1 MQKKI
6 NENEINYQN
15 ELKIDINDISTLL
28 YKSGFLTYE
37 INEEEILN
45 ILNSDTK
52 NCITDIF
59 EFNSSITIKEASS
72 KYKDLIKSLNLL
84 IKEDLKYNLESLYNQ
99 YLEYVE
105 SSMPLND
112 FLNCLIMLNYI
123 LTKFKEVLNLQE
135 NDDCKNIF
143 QLDKKISI
151 ISIDKINE
159 SYEKDAI
166 SYKLERIYE
175 KIENNPEYKE
185 NKVNKSIII
194 LIYIISLDGQIL
206 VDKETTIL
214 TNLLQKLNLYNK
226 IYISNIHLSLILYI
240 QIVLFINMYIN
251 NSNKSKK
258 NYVPNSKSRFQE
270 FSRNE
275 PIKNNKN
282 SNFTFVKNNNLSK
295 YSNKTQILSTN
306 RKLNYNGK
314 NSKIDTN
321 ESKNNVY
328 NEDLLNFY
336 LFKDEL
342 NKKKSIG
349 NDETIILFQNYLKYF
364 SFYILSKNK
373 IQAEFN
379 LSFESID
386 DFRNILLKN
395 YYSQEENENIF
406 NDINENV
413 VNKLNINPYDIL
425 TKEDISTIFSSFN
438 INELII
444 KFMDFGN
451 KSQIEFITSKF
462 IDIINKSNL
471 CYFQEPVNS
480 FIKNKKD
487 EKTKSNKSVEYLTIK
502 DLFTQFD
509 ILYFYLI
516 FFHKHHEKKCIT
528 KSINIKF
535 NAFKCI
541 INHENKKIQIFFNYS
556 LVKEKTLFHYL
567 KHSCN
572 ILNLEE
578 KYTDIITSLKEFKQY
593 DSSIRLCQNNFRS
606 NQVSFIFTLLTK
618 IVINFVNEN
627 KLAQK
632 ITILETE
639 LNNFNPNLQVFI
651 KDENMKLK
659 NRIFLIKQM
668 IYHQTFGNK
677 FFVLLNYLESLSQIW
692 NLIVISDNENE
703 FKLLRTFEDNKL
715 FFYISHDKTN
725 TNINQNSMDNNI
737 NIDNNSTKSKKNL
750 DIEYVNVIMY
760 FKNDENIFSK
770 GLSFIEELASDKD
783 SILEY
788 KFSLICDRFFLESN
802 ILMEPKMKK
811 NVKIMYSLID
821 DLFMIAKNIK
831 SDYEI
836 NENDEND
843 QDNEYYN
850 YDIYIADSFIA
861 VANYHM
867 YNMKEDEKYSRIIFE
882 YLSIL
887 SSCIEFILYIL
898 KNKDIYIPKFIYLL
912 RTNKDNYYMFEYKE
926 SNMFIKKVK
935 EFNSL
940 ISLKTKDCYP
950 LLCFLSK
957 KEQTKYTISN
967 DNFYDVFLRLFLNLN
982 KVVDSKDK
990 LNEVFLHKIHK
1001 NIFYEYYDSFILIAF
1016 SYEAINFFNDFLI
1029 KNEYLTI
1036 TKGEKFD
1043 KCYIVLTEDIIQK
1056 KQNYKILLNN
1066 LKDENNTII
1075 KKFIVFDFNFK
1086 ASYFFVN
1093 KNYSFLGFHKAEFLI
1108 NEEINQIKSKII
1120 PDLNINLNAIYKI
1133 FKSKLNSKEQINKI
1147 VSRIKLFMIGDEKI
1161 SIYNSNSK
1169 SYENILEEYIKEK
1182 NKMKAQKVEMRVYQL
1197 TEEAKNTQN
1206 SLDNKKNCIIF

>member
-1 MQKKI
+1 
-6 NENEINYQN
+6 
-15 ELKIDINDISTLL
+15 
-28 YKSGFLTYE
+28 
-37 INEEEILN
+37 
-45 ILNSDTK
+45 
-52 NCITDIF
+52 
-59 EFNSSITIKEASS
+59 
-72 KYKDLIKSLNLL
+72 
-84 IKEDLKYNLESLYNQ
+84 
-99 YLEYVE
+99 
-105 SSMPLND
+105 
-112 FLNCLIMLNYI
+112 
-123 LTKFKEVLNLQE
+123 
-135 NDDCKNIF
+135 
-143 QLDKKISI
+143 
-151 ISIDKINE
+151 
-159 SYEKDAI
+159 
-166 SYKLERIYE
+166 
-175 KIENNPEYKE
+175 
-185 NKVNKSIII
+185 
-194 LIYIISLDGQIL
+194 
-206 VDKETTIL
+206 
-214 TNLLQKLNLYNK
+214 
-226 IYISNIHLSLILYI
+226 
-240 QIVLFINMYIN
+240 
-251 NSNKSKK
+251 
-258 NYVPNSKSRFQE
+258 
-270 FSRNE
+270 
-275 PIKNNKN
+275 
-282 SNFTFVKNNNLSK
+282 
-295 YSNKTQILSTN
+295 
-306 RKLNYNGK
+306 
-314 NSKIDTN
+314 
-321 ESKNNVY
+321 
-328 NEDLLNFY
+328 
-336 LFKDEL
+336 
-342 NKKKSIG
+342 
-349 NDETIILFQNYLKYF
+349 
-364 SFYILSKNK
+364 
-373 IQAEFN
+373 
-379 LSFESID
+379 
-386 DFRNILLKN
+386 
-395 YYSQEENENIF
+395 
-406 NDINENV
+406 
-413 VNKLNINPYDIL
+413 
-425 TKEDISTIFSSFN
+425 
-438 INELII
+438 
-444 KFMDFGN
+444 
-451 KSQIEFITSKF
+451 
-462 IDIINKSNL
+462 
-471 CYFQEPVNS
+471 
-480 FIKNKKD
+480 
-487 EKTKSNKSVEYLTIK
+487 
-502 DLFTQFD
+502 
-509 ILYFYLI
+509 
-516 FFHKHHEKKCIT
+516 
-528 KSINIKF
+528 
-535 NAFKCI
+535 
-541 INHENKKIQIFFNYS
+541 
-556 LVKEKTLFHYL
+556 
-567 KHSCN
+567 
-572 ILNLEE
+572 
-578 KYTDIITSLKEFKQY
+578 
-593 DSSIRLCQNNFRS
+593 
-606 NQVSFIFTLLTK
+606 
-618 IVINFVNEN
+618 
-627 KLAQK
+627 
-632 ITILETE
+632 
-639 LNNFNPNLQVFI
+639 
-651 KDENMKLK
+651 
-659 NRIFLIKQM
+659 
-668 IYHQTFGNK
+668 
-677 FFVLLNYLESLSQIW
+677 
-692 NLIVISDNENE
+692 
-703 FKLLRTFEDNKL
+703 
-715 FFYISHDKTN
+715 
-725 TNINQNSMDNNI
+725 MDNNI

-1182 NKMKAQKVEMRVYQL
+1182 N
-1197 TEEAKNTQN
+1197 NN
-1206 SLDNKKNCIIF
+1206 INI